1 MNAVRERWKCNTL
14 VLILG
19 DNLEYSAT
27 QVFIKALKRL
37 GIDVVSLETGQIRTS
52 SLLWEVP
59 RRCFGIL
66 ADHKPNLI
74 VVSNMSHRIVPV
86 ARRIAGRVHAPL
98 WFLPL
103 ISQYETAVFDRKTAK
118 KVSMK
123 AFKAFFLD
131 WYSCRAA
138 DRILFDTEEH
148 LHYFEKNF
156 GKMSKASVV
165 PIGVDDD
172 IFRWH
177 PFDKSRTVT
186 KVLFYGGF
194 SPLHGVDMMVRAAA
208 FLPKDQ
214 FDFTFLG
221 DGPEKSK
228 CEMLAYS
235 LRITNACFLPRVPYI
250 QLPRIIAAHDIGLG
264 IFGNVAKVDRVIPNK
279 VLQTLA
285 VGRPVITRRTD
296 PVQKAFK
303 GDNGIVLVQASSS
316 EIAAALQL
324 LIEDRSAMERLGFA
338 ASNYTR
344 QAFGIGAVAECIRE
358 LVKEDL
364 GVCLES
370 GP

>member
-1 MNAVRERWKCNTL
+1 MVL
-14 VLILG
+14 VLG

-27 QVFIKALKRL
+27 QVFVKALGRL
-37 GIDVVSLETGQIRTS
+37 GIDIITLETGHIRTS
-52 SLLWEVP
+52 SLLWNVQKQ
-59 RRCFGIL
+59 CFGVL
-66 ADHKPNLI
+66 AGRQPNLI
-74 VVSNMSHRIVPV
+74 VVSNMSHRVVPV
-86 ARRIAGRVHAPL
+86 ARRIADRMHIPL

-118 KVSMK
+118 KVSIK

-148 LHYFEKNF
+148 LYYFERNF
-156 GKMSKASVV
+156 GKMLKASVV

-172 IFRWH
+172 IFQWH
-177 PFDKSRTVT
+177 PFDKSKTVT

-194 SPLHGVDMMVRAAA
+194 SPLHGVDVMVRAAA

-214 FDFTFLG
+214 FSFTFLG
-221 DGPEKSK
+221 DGPEKSR

-235 LRITNACFLPRVPYI
+235 LQITNACFLPSVPYV

-264 IFGNVAKVDRVIPNK
+264 IFGNAAKVDRVIPNK

-285 VGRPVITRRTD
+285 VGRPVITRRSAS
-296 PVQKAFK
+296 VQKAFK
-303 GDNGIVLVQASSS
+303 GDNGVMLVQADPA

-338 ASNYTR
+338 ASSYTR
-344 QAFGIGAVAECIRE
+344 QVFGIRAVAERIRE
-358 LVKEDL
+358 LVEEDL
-364 GVCLES
+364 GVCSKS
-370 GP
+370 GQ